1 MSFVLSVFI
10 CVHLWLILFGESMNW
25 IAIKMLTGDR
35 AKYLGII
42 AGVTFAA
49 LLIAQ
54 QASIC
59 IGLLLRTTSH
69 IQDIADVDIWVM
81 DPNVQ
86 FIDEFK
92 PLTESDLNRVQGV
105 PGVAWA
111 VRFYKGQGRLKLA
124 VGGDRK
130 IARYQQSVVLGIDD
144 ATLVGAPRTI
154 LLGSLADLRKPDA
167 VLIDE
172 NGYHYLWPNEPL
184 TIGRELEMN
193 DHRAVIVGVC
203 KASDTFMTFPIFYA
217 RYHQAIRYVP
227 QERKVL
233 SAILV
238 GAEENVPKEE
248 VCRRITE
255 QTRLRPGQPGEPPR
269 PGLKALTREGFIGS
283 TLMYFVKRTGIVV
296 NFGITVS
303 LGFIVGCAIAGQ
315 TFYTFTLENLNQF
328 GSLKAMGVTNR
339 RIVGMVLIQAFV
351 VGAIGYGLGV
361 GLAALF
367 GKVATSGSRL
377 AFFMPW
383 QVLAGTA
390 AAVALIVALSSLVSI
405 YKVLVLEPAVVF
417 RG

>member
-1 MSFVLSVFI
+1 
-10 CVHLWLILFGESMNW
+10 MNW

-35 AKYLGII
+35 AKYAGIV

-59 IGLLLRTTSH
+59 FGLLLRTTSH

-92 PLTESDLNRVQGV
+92 PLTENDLYRVQGV
-105 PGVAWA
+105 QGVAWA
-111 VRFYKGQGRLKLA
+111 VRFYKGQGRLKLDI
-124 VGGDRK
+124 GGDK
-130 IARYQQSVVLGIDD
+130 KKAKYQQSVVLGLDD
-144 ATLVGAPRTI
+144 ATLVGAPREI
-154 LLGSLADLRKPDA
+154 VLGSLSDLREPDA
-167 VLIDE
+167 VIIDE
-172 NGYHYLWPNEPL
+172 NGYRYLWPNEPL
-184 TIGRELEMN
+184 TVGRELEMN

-203 KASDTFMTFPIFYA
+203 KASDTFQTFPIFYC

-227 QERKVL
+227 QERKVM

-238 GAEENVPKEE
+238 AAEEGVSKDE

-255 QTRLRPGQPGEPPR
+255 QTRLKPIKSDDPPR
-269 PGLKALTREGFIGS
+269 PGLKALTRDQFIWS

-315 TFYTFTLENLNQF
+315 TFYSFTLENLNQF
-328 GSLKAMGVTNR
+328 GSLKAMGVTNP
-339 RIVGMVLIQAFV
+339 RIVGMVLTQAFV

-361 GLAALF
+361 GLAAAF
-367 GKVATSGSRL
+367 GKFATSGSRL

-390 AAVALIVALSSLVSI
+390 AAVALIVTLSSLVSV
-405 YKVLVLEPAVVF
+405 YKVLVLEPAAVF

>member
-1 MSFVLSVFI
+1 MS
-10 CVHLWLILFGESMNW
+10 W

-35 AKYLGII
+35 AKYLGIV

-54 QASIC
+54 QASIAV
-59 IGLLLRTTSH
+59 GLLLRTTAH
-69 IQDIADVDIWVM
+69 VQDIADVDIWVM

-92 PLTESDLNRVQGV
+92 PLSDSDLSRVQGV

-130 IARYQQSVVLGIDD
+130 DARYQQSVVLGLDD
-144 ATLVGAPRTI
+144 ATLVGAPREI
-154 LLGSLADLRKPDA
+154 VLGSLADLRQPDA
-167 VLIDE
+167 VIIDE
-172 NGYHYLWPNEPL
+172 NGYHYLWPGEPL
-184 TIGRELEMN
+184 AVGRVLEMN

-203 KASDTFMTFPIFYA
+203 KASDTFQTFPIFYA
-217 RYHQAIRYVP
+217 RYHQAIGYVP
-227 QERKVL
+227 QERKVM

-238 GAEENVPKEE
+238 GAEPGVPKEE

-255 QTRLRPGQPGEPPR
+255 QTRLKPARPGDPPR
-269 PGLKALTREGFIGS
+269 PGLKALTREQFIWS

-296 NFGITVS
+296 NFSITVG
-303 LGFIVGCAIAGQ
+303 LGFLVGCAIAGQ

-328 GSLKAMGVTNR
+328 GSLKAMGVTNA
-339 RIVGMVLIQAFV
+339 RIVGMVLIQALM
-351 VGAIGYGLGV
+351 VGALGYGLGV

-367 GKVATSGSRL
+367 GAVTASGGSRL

-390 AAVALIVALSSLVSI
+390 AAVALIVTLSSLVSV
-405 YKVLVLEPAVVF
+405 YKVLVLEPAAVF